1 MSVDMFRFTAVALAA
16 LGCSTA
22 ADAQAKYT
30 PPFTQTNIAPLA
42 VVAEDNA
49 TGGCWTDVAN
59 TVADAYAELGYAGLE
74 TSAAAASSVV
84 VISVTAQRIQGE
96 CTGAATI
103 SLRGTALWEGTLV
116 RVTYMEPQVWAFTGV
131 ENANQIVRDL
141 ISDYAWNFLAGLPG
155 PLPPD
160 GAIVGATDVP
170 LP

>member
-1 MSVDMFRFTAVALAA
+1 MFRITAVSLAA
-16 LGCSTA
+16 LGLATTA
-22 ADAQAKYT
+22 SGQAQYA

-49 TGGCWTDVAN
+49 TGACWTDV
-59 TVADAYAELGYAGLE
+59 VDSVSYAYDELGYAGLE
-74 TSAAAASSVV
+74 TNASAANSVV
-84 VISVTAQRIQGE
+84 VVSVTAQRIQGE

-131 ENANQIVRDL
+131 EDANQIVRDL

-155 PLPPD
+155 PVPPA
-160 GAIVGATDVP
+160 GAAAAAVAGP